1 MNELQEKLLLMFKWF
16 HNFCSEHKLV
26 YYALGGTALGAVRHK
41 GFIPWD
47 DDMDIGMPRPDY
59 EKMLDI
65 IKKENNFGQY
75 IIEYPLEYKD
85 SMYPICKV
93 YDTSTTLIENVKKQP
108 RRGIFIDIFP
118 LDGIGNAEEE
128 SKNNYR
134 KINFWIDLLNAKR
147 CAIRKGRSLFK
158 NASIILSNLLPDAVF
173 GKEILIKK
181 INKMALKYDYKN
193 NNYIVNLFGAW
204 KEKEIVEKKCFGIP
218 KLHKFEDTKIYIPED
233 ADSYLTSLYGD
244 YMELPPTEKRVSHHD
259 YIKLDLEKS
268 YLER

>member
-16 HNFCSEHKLV
+16 HNFCLENNLV

-59 EKMLDI
+59 EKMINI
-65 IKKENNFGQY
+65 IKRENSIEQY

-93 YDTSTTLIENVKKQP
+93 YDTSTTLIENVKNEPK
-108 RRGIFIDIFP
+108 RGIFIDIFP
-118 LDGIGNAEEE
+118 LDGIGNSREE

-134 KINFWIDLLNAKR
+134 KINFWIDLLNTKR
-147 CAIRKGRSLFK
+147 CALRKGRNLLK
-158 NASIILSNLLPDAVF
+158 NASIIVSNLLPDAIF
-173 GKEILIKK
+173 GKEKLIKK
-181 INKMALKYDYKN
+181 INNMALKFEYDN
-193 NNYIVNLFGAW
+193 NSYIVNLFGAW
-204 KEKEIVEKKCFGIP
+204 KEKEIVEKKYLGTPTLCE
-218 KLHKFEDTKIYIPED
+218 FEDAKIYIPEE
-233 ADSYLTSLYGD
+233 ADRYLSSLYGN
-244 YMELPPTEKRVSHHD
+244 YMELPPIEKRVSHHD

-268 YLER
+268 YLIK